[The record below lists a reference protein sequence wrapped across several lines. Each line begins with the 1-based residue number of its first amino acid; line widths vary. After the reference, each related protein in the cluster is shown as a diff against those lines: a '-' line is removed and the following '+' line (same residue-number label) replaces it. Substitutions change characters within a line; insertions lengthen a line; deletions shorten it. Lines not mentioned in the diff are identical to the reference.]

1 MLQLRILAVGTLK
14 EPFWHDAMAEYE
26 KRIGGYARLAVR
38 EVRTDRELLP
48 ILAQSPRACKIALCV
63 EGSLLSSEALAERL
77 GSLSVRGVSE
87 VIFVIGGADGMGEDV
102 KAACDFRLSFSPMT
116 FPHTMMRVI
125 LAEQLYRALT
135 ILHNG
140 RYHK

>member
-1 MLQLRILAVGTLK
+1 MADGLSYNEAYNKAHVDIMTDLL
-14 EPFWHDAMAEYE
+14 EDAL
-26 KRIGGYARLAVR
+26 GGFISGGLMTGGNYASMGLTTTAGKV
-38 EVRTDRELLP
+38 
-48 ILAQSPRACKIALCV
+48 
-63 EGSLLSSEALAERL
+63 
-77 GSLSVRGVSE
+77 VSG
-87 VIFVIGGADGMGEDV
+87 IRNTRDIYTGANLVGMGEDV